1 MKLNLKF
8 KILIVILTLLTIST
22 GTNIYYS
29 YKSFVDDKKAYLF
42 DASLKKA
49 EGITDQINQELS
61 LFQFLAENS
70 LSSNESVNALVKNNS
85 FIATFDYNTE
95 YNDVSLIKE
104 NTQSPLFLKETL
116 TNFINQ
122 SKKANGND
130 FKLRQQQLYPELINN
145 KLVFAITFPNQ
156 TTSSLIRVVLFSGDK
171 IQKLIQNDTQT
182 KNFLS
187 WTSNAKSTS
196 LGQQILIDAELN
208 EFKNSSLVKVSKETK
223 QTIDNKDYLVS
234 LNRSSL
240 FNYVLVSGVSA
251 EIAFKITEDL
261 IIKTVLFSL
270 FLFGIFFSVGI
281 IFSAQITTPIKELTN
296 AAEDVARGVY
306 DYKENIKSNDEL
318 KILGTAF
325 EKMSGEIKDL
335 LFEKEEMIEELAK
348 ANEQLDQY
356 NKNLEG
362 MVQERTR
369 QLNEA
374 NAFMSAMINSLD
386 QGLVVFNRDLK
397 ILPIYTKASTEL
409 FHQEP
414 KNKTFPELLGKT
426 NAEEIQTLEQWAQI
440 TFNNVIPFESAV
452 GLAPDHIKF
461 GNNVESTDFQQ
472 VQISYYPM
480 KNSEDEIQNIVAVA
494 TDKTST
500 VVSEYQFKKQEAYV
514 QMILKILRSKSSFY
528 SFIEE
533 VENVFQNFKNCYNE
547 DDNSINIELA
557 MMLFHTL
564 NGGFGLFRLFDLQ
577 KEARANEQ
585 FIIDSKSNLE
595 EILPQF
601 AEELTIRIKGLRKN
615 FYLKLTELDETLGTN
630 FSSRQVKKEVSDDKL
645 KSFHK
650 NMKNYLSELESNVG
664 QKLEFL
670 KLIKEFET
678 EFIMIPMIDFVKPYE
693 ELCIK
698 TAEKLGK
705 EIAQLNIINGD
716 EKLNPEKFQEFFN
729 VLIHL
734 FRNSI
739 DHGIEAAHKR
749 QENGKPTIGH
759 ISVSLEKILNESYII
774 TIEDDGAGI
783 NPERVRQKLRELDTE
798 KNYDQESDKE
808 IVYHIFDPFFST
820 KEEVTELS
828 GRGVGMSAIKEVV
841 DRLNGTIEVESH
853 LNKGT
858 RFVFTLPQ

>member
-397 ILPIYTKASTEL
+397 ILPIYTRASTEL

-705 EIAQLNIINGD
+705 EIAPLNIINGD

>member
-1 MKLNLKF
+1 MRLNLKF

-29 YKSFVDDKKAYLF
+29 YKSFIDDKKAYLF
-42 DASLKKA
+42 DTSLKKA

-70 LSSNESVNALVKNNS
+70 LLSNDAINTLNKNLS

-95 YNDVSLIKE
+95 YNDVTVLKE

-116 TNFINQ
+116 NQFINQ
-122 SKKANGND
+122 AKKSTGSL
-130 FKLRQQQLYPELINN
+130 FKTRQQLIFPEIINN
-145 KLVFAITFPNQ
+145 KLVFAIAFPNQ
-156 TTSSLIRVVLFSGDK
+156 TNSSLIRVVLFSGDK
-171 IQKLIQNDTQT
+171 IQKLVQNDTQS
-182 KNFLS
+182 KNYFL
-187 WTSNAKSTS
+187 WTGSSQKIQIGN
-196 LGQQILIDAELN
+196 QILN
-208 EFKNSSLVKVSKETK
+208 ETEISDFKNSTLAKISKETN
-223 QTIDNKDYLVS
+223 QTVENKDFLVS
-234 LNRSSL
+234 INRSSA
-240 FNYVLVSGVSA
+240 FEYILVSGLSA

-261 IIKTVLFSL
+261 ILKTILFSL
-270 FLFGIFFSVGI
+270 FLFGIFFAVGI
-281 IFSAQITTPIKELTN
+281 VFSAQITTPIKELTN
-296 AAEDVARGVY
+296 AAEDVARGEY
-306 DYKENIKSNDEL
+306 NYKENIKSNDEL
-318 KILGTAF
+318 KILGIAF
-325 EKMSGEIKDL
+325 EKMSGEIRDL
-335 LFEKEEMIEELAK
+335 LFEKEEMIEELAR

-386 QGLVVFNRDLK
+386 QGLVVFDQNLK
-397 ILPIYTKASTEL
+397 ILPIYTKASTQL

-414 KNKTFPELLGKT
+414 ANKTFSQLLGKT
-426 NAEEIQTLEQWAQI
+426 SEEDVQTLQQWAQI

-461 GNNVESTDFQQ
+461 GQNVESEDFQQ
-472 VQISYYPM
+472 VQINYYPM
-480 KNSEDEIQNIVAVA
+480 KNSSDEIQNIVAVA

-564 NGGFGLFRLFDLQ
+564 NGGFGLFRLFELQ

-585 FIIDSKSNLE
+585 FIIDSKPNLD

-601 AEELTIRIKGLRKN
+601 AEELTIRIKTLRKN
-615 FYLKLTELDETLGTN
+615 FYAKLAELDETLGTN
-630 FSSRQVKKEVSDDKL
+630 FSTRKVVKEVSDDKL
-645 KSFHK
+645 KDFHK
-650 NMKNYLSELESNVG
+650 NLKNYLSELESNLG

-678 EFIMIPMIDFVKPYE
+678 EFIMIPMVDFVKPYE

-705 EIAQLNIINGD
+705 EIAPLTIINGD

-739 DHGIEAAHKR
+739 DHGIEFPHKR
-749 QENGKPTIGH
+749 HENGKPTTGH
-759 ISVSLEKILNESYII
+759 ISVSLEKILNDSYII

-783 NPERVRQKLRELDTE
+783 NTERVRQKLKEIDPQN
-798 KNYDQESDKE
+798 NYDHESDKE
-808 IVYHIFDPFFST
+808 IIYHIFDPFFST

-841 DRLNGTIEVESH
+841 DRLNGTIEIETH

-858 RFVFTLPQ
+858 RFVFNLPQ